1 MSCHDAKLNAT
12 VDVDCD
18 MTSEL
23 ELWRR
28 VKICK
33 FKAESL
39 ITLRTRSV
47 WGSSFV
53 RTNLGVTIRRS
64 SENIV
69 CNEWQRI

>member
-28 VKICK
+28 V
-33 FKAESL
+33 
-39 ITLRTRSV
+39 R
-47 WGSSFV
+47 FV
-53 RTNLGVTIRRS
+53 NSKPNR
-64 SENIV
+64 
-69 CNEWQRI
+69 